1 MNDTLQTLYEQD
13 QADRQGFARFDHE
26 QRQRLLQRDAARRER
41 VAALLADYLL
51 LDADDYFHAAMI
63 FQHGETLA
71 HFWRAHQL
79 AHTGA
84 MLGHPAGLWLMAAAY
99 DRWLMGRG
107 HPQKYGTQY
116 LIREGRWVLYE
127 VDPTTTDAQ
136 RARWN
141 VPPLAH
147 SLHRAEE
154 LNHTVFVVTL

>member
-1 MNDTLQTLYEQD
+1 MHRELQMLFEQD

-26 QRQRLLQRDAARRER
+26 QRQRLLRRDAARRER
-41 VAALLADYLL
+41 VEALLASESG
-51 LDADDYFHAAMI
+51 LDAGDYFHAAMI
-63 FQHGETLA
+63 FQHGETFA

-84 MLGHPAGLWLMAAAY
+84 RLGHPTCLWLMAAAY
-99 DRWLMGRG
+99 DRWLMGQG

-147 SLHRAEE
+147 SLQRIEE
-154 LNHTVFVVTL
+154 MNRTIILSQV

>member
-1 MNDTLQTLYEQD
+1 MHRELQMLFEQD
-13 QADRQGFARFDHE
+13 QADRQGFAHFDAE
-26 QRQRLLQRDAARRER
+26 QRQRLLRQDAARRKR
-41 VAALLADYLL
+41 VVALLASEAG

-84 MLGHPAGLWLMAAAY
+84 RLGHPAGLWLMAAAY
-99 DRWLMGRG
+99 DRWLMCQG

-141 VPPLAH
+141 VPPLAQ

-154 LNHTVFVVTL
+154 LNYTVFAVAL